1 VLAPNFRP
9 GEIALLIYCRWCPT
23 NQTFHHL
30 ILPPLTTGGQ
40 TEVLKAFMKGAA
52 GSMPALTDMRG
63 VLDGVAGDRRLFC
76 VKVNTNFA

>member
-1 VLAPNFRP
+1 
-9 GEIALLIYCRWCPT
+9 
-23 NQTFHHL
+23 
-30 ILPPLTTGGQ
+30 
-40 TEVLKAFMKGAA
+40 MKGAA